1 MVTAVELRGDPDSNT
16 GHIKKAELSYQ
27 KLVFAEDCTAPGV
40 SYKFSMFHNIQY
52 VSCFLSKPKELKSV
66 TMTTQEKA
74 WFITIKPLEWNGYKE
89 GFTEFCLAIRI
100 LASVPSHERGKV
112 RTRKPVCHH

>member
-1 MVTAVELRGDPDSNT
+1 
-16 GHIKKAELSYQ
+16 
-27 KLVFAEDCTAPGV
+27 
-40 SYKFSMFHNIQY
+40 
-52 VSCFLSKPKELKSV
+52 
-66 TMTTQEKA
+66 MTTQEKA

-112 RTRKPVCHH
+112 RTRKPVCHHWLRKSPSLSLPSPLPSPSLLEGVPSLKVLYWNYLCGVAGWNISPRPIIGNSDG